1 MLRSDAE
8 LIDPLVG
15 VEIPLWMW
23 AVFHAMVIPAIIID
37 LYVGQKAGHDMTFK
51 EAVGWVLIWVSLAV
65 AYGILIHIQFGF
77 EASALYFTAYIVE
90 YTLSFDN
97 LFVFLV
103 IFEYFSVPLKHQHKT
118 LYIGILSAIVMRA
131 AFIFGGLSLL
141 ETFGWTIYIFGI
153 ILIISGFKLL
163 RSGDEKVE
171 PEKNPIVR
179 LARKYFPITDH
190 YVGSKFIV
198 KENAKLYF
206 TPLVIVLLA
215 IESTDL
221 MFAVDS
227 VPAVIA
233 ITHNFFLAYT
243 SNVAA
248 VMGLRSLYFALTI
261 FMMRL
266 KYLNVGL
273 SVVLIF
279 LGVKVILGE
288 LGFKLPLYL
297 SIGIVLMIILV
308 AAVASILKKD

>member
-1 MLRSDAE
+1 MKSDAE
-8 LIDPLVG
+8 LTGDPLVG

-23 AVFHAMVIPAIIID
+23 GVFHAIVIPAILID
-37 LYVGQKAGHDMTFK
+37 LYIGQKSSHDMTFK
-51 EAVGWVLIWVSLAV
+51 EALAWVGIWVSLAV
-65 AYGILIHIQFGF
+65 AFGLLIHSQFGI
-77 EASALYFTAYIVE
+77 ESSVLYFTAYIVE

-118 LYIGILSAIVMRA
+118 LYIGILTAIVMRA
-131 AFIFGGLSLL
+131 AFIYGGLSLL
-141 ETFGWTIYIFGI
+141 EAFGWTIYIFGI
-153 ILIISGFKLL
+153 ILIVSGVKLL
-163 RSGDEKVE
+163 KSGEEKVE

-179 LARKYFPITDH
+179 FAKKYFPITDH
-190 YVGSKFIV
+190 FVGSKFII
-198 KENAKLYF
+198 KENAKLLF
-206 TPLVIVLLA
+206 TPLIIVLIA

-273 SVVLIF
+273 SAVLIF
-279 LGVKVILGE
+279 LGIKVILGE
-288 LGFKLPLYL
+288 MGFKMPLYL

-308 AAVASILKKD
+308 AAVASVIKRD